1 MGEQS
6 AYIVGLLLSRPEGR
20 YTRLMLR
27 RARLTTASVRNLS
40 WTQVTQVVILNSEP
54 DLANGYLALY
64 AGEKLAIELT
74 DVVFR
79 VNTTVTA
86 TAMMFSSQLAFAR
99 STEWRTQLTHSLTT
113 SLLRRFLGR
122 LCGDCRLLVLLSQ
135 LSVPLGRRSEFRS
148 RRSSQSELRRL
159 SAFTP

>member
-1 MGEQS
+1 M
-6 AYIVGLLLSRPEGR
+6 
-20 YTRLMLR
+20 
-27 RARLTTASVRNLS
+27 
-40 WTQVTQVVILNSEP
+40 VILNSEP

-86 TAMMFSSQLAFAR
+86 TAMMFSSQLVSATKHRVANAADAR
-99 STEWRTQLTHSLTT
+99 SLD

-135 LSVPLGRRSEFRS
+135 LSIFFGGRSEFRS
-148 RRSSQSELRRL
+148 RRGSQSDLRRL
-159 SAFTP
+159 SAFIYTFDNSDPDKIRLLHRITMYTDYKTHITRYRHFRRPESNTRCPG